1 MTLVERKKDIAWN
14 KIYQHFPCVTP
25 SDEVNLH
32 CIFYMRYHQEMTN
45 AIFRK
50 IKMQLSANVI
60 QCLPNF
66 LMLSYTLHPSI
77 YKEKLE

>member
-1 MTLVERKKDIAWN
+1 MILVERKKDIAWN
-14 KIYQHFPCVTP
+14 EIYQHFTCVTP

-32 CIFYMRYHQEMTN
+32 CIFHMLYHQEMTN

-50 IKMQLSANVI
+50 IKVQLSAVI

-77 YKEKLE
+77 